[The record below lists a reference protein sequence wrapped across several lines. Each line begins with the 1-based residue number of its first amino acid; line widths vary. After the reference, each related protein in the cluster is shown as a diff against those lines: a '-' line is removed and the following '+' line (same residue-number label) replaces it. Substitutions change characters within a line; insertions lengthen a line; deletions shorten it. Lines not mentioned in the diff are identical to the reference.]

1 MSVSEQPQART
12 RLFARVIGPFLLIL
26 TATAIFRAPQVWE
39 RASDYGTDPLLL
51 WVAGA
56 FTLLAGLIV
65 VALHPYWR
73 GAAAIFV
80 SVTGWITAIKGFALS
95 VFPDA
100 GMSTANIA
108 MHAEG
113 WTRAA
118 YVLFALIGLYLTYV
132 GWVRNRPAPLPASGD
147 RDLRSAA

>member
-1 MSVSEQPQART
+1 MATSVLSPTTAVQDRT
-12 RLFARVIGPFLLIL
+12 RMFARVLGPFLVVL
-26 TATAIFRAPQVWE
+26 TASAIFRAPQVWE
-39 RASDYGTDPLLL
+39 RASESGTDPLLL

-56 FTLLAGLIV
+56 FTLLAGLVV
-65 VALHPYWR
+65 VAFHPYWR
-73 GAAAIFV
+73 GPAAIFV
-80 SVTGWITAIKGFALS
+80 SVTGWITALKGFALS

-113 WTRAA
+113 WARAA

-132 GWVRNRPAPLPASGD
+132 GWAPQ
-147 RDLRSAA
+147 RDQGR